1 MLNHTPEHID
11 GPQGGDRRQDVRGD
25 ARVATVMLVAR
36 LISAHGDQLCRV
48 RNLSSRGLKVN
59 TPFPLGVGEEIRIE
73 LRNGRTVAGKIVW
86 STPPFAGMQFDK
98 TEDVEDL
105 LSTTPLG
112 DDDKIARLPRVQ
124 VNHPVLVHVDSR
136 MLGAT
141 MIDLSQGGAK
151 LRLRAA
157 LDPGAAVSLSVS
169 GLGSLKAVVRWSRD
183 EEVGVAF
190 HQTIPF
196 DSLSHWLMERER
208 G

>member
-1 MLNHTPEHID
+1 MLIQTPED
-11 GPQGGDRRQDVRGD
+11 MDAPRGGDRRQDVRGES
-25 ARVATVMLVAR
+25 RVATVMLVAR

-48 RNLSSRGLKVN
+48 RNLSTSGLKVN
-59 TPFPLGVGEEIRIE
+59 TPFPLSVGEEIRIE
-73 LRNGRTVAGKIVW
+73 LRNGRMVEGKIVW
-86 STPPFAGMQFDK
+86 STPPYAGMHFDK

-112 DDDKIARLPRVQ
+112 DDDKVARLPRVQ

-157 LDPGAAVSLSVS
+157 LEAGAAISLSVS
-169 GLGSLKAVVRWSRD
+169 GLGSLKAVVRWTRD

-190 HQTIPF
+190 HETIPF
-196 DSLSHWLMERER
+196 DKLSRWLMERESS
-208 G
+208 